1 MTRFTPDQLERYSR
15 HTLMPAIGPEGQQR
29 LLAGRV
35 LLIGAGGL
43 GSPVATYLAAAG
55 VGTLGIVDDDRVELS
70 NLQRQILHAT
80 PSVGQPKTESARRRI
95 ADLNPDV
102 RVVAHPVRLTSANA
116 LEILADYDVVVD
128 GTDNFATRYLSN
140 DACAL
145 LGKPN
150 VYGSVY
156 QFEGQVSVFWRGHGP
171 CYRCLFP
178 EPPPPGEVP
187 SCAEAGVLGILP
199 GVIGLLQATE
209 ALKLL
214 LDLGDSLA
222 GRLLLYDALAMDF
235 RTIRVRRSP
244 DCPLCGDNPTIR
256 ALVDYHQFCGRS
268 GPVSD
273 PADLPVTELHARLG
287 RGDDLVVIDV
297 RDPYEFA
304 AGHVPGSRLVPL
316 GELPA
321 RLAELA
327 DFREREIA
335 VVCKVGIRSARAV
348 EVLRGA
354 GFANPRNVPGGFSE
368 WVRRGFDG

>member
-1 MTRFTPDQLERYSR
+1 MRFTPDQLERYSR
-15 HTLMPAIGPEGQQR
+15 HTLMPAIGPEGQRR

-43 GSPVATYLAAAG
+43 GSPAATYLAAAG

-80 PSVGQPKTESARRRI
+80 PGVGLPKTESARRRI

-102 RVVAHPVRLTSANA
+102 RVVGHPVRLTAANA

-150 VYGSVY
+150 VYGSVH

-209 ALKLL
+209 AVKLL
-214 LDLGDSLA
+214 LGLGDSLA

-235 RTIRVRRSP
+235 RTIRLRRNP
-244 DCPLCGDNPTIR
+244 ACPLCGDNPSIHG
-256 ALVDYHQFCGRS
+256 LVDYDQFCGHAGR
-268 GPVSD
+268 VAD
-273 PADLPVTELHARLG
+273 AADLTVAELHARLG
-287 RGDDLVVIDV
+287 RGDDLPVVDV
-297 RDPYEFA
+297 REPYEFA
-304 AGHVPGSRLVPL
+304 AGHVGGSRLIPL
-316 GELPA
+316 RELPA

-327 DFREREIA
+327 DCRDREVA
-335 VVCKVGIRSARAV
+335 VVCQMGIRSARAV
-348 EVLRGA
+348 EILRDA
-354 GFANPRNVPGGFSE
+354 GFARPRNVRGGFAE
-368 WVRRGFDG
+368 WVRQGFGG